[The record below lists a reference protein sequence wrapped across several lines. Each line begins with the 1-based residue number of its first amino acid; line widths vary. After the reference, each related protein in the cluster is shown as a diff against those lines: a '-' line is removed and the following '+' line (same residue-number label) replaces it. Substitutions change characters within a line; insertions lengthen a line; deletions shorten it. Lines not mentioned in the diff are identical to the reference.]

1 MTVFEYPFN
10 EKPNI
15 DKCVLALGFFDGV
28 HVAHRDLLLKGKE
41 AAKKSGLSFG
51 VFTFKSDGRIKAG
64 AKRLYDDREKA
75 ELFETLGADFTVFA
89 DFGAIGGCTP
99 RDFVKKILVGEL
111 CCITCVAGFNFRFGK
126 GASAG
131 ASELLGYMQECGCD
145 AIICDEITADDGS
158 TLSATGIRRL
168 IEEGR
173 TEEANMLLGSP
184 YYIKGRVL
192 HGRADGRK
200 LGFPTANLE
209 IGEGK
214 IVPRLGVYRTAV
226 AIDGRI
232 YSAVTNIGRC
242 PTFMGE
248 STRLEAHLIG
258 FDGNLYDKE
267 IKVYIL
273 GFLRDERKFGSL
285 DELKAQINLDRE
297 RTIIENG
304 ELTWQALGQK

>member
-1 MTVFEYPFN
+1 MTVYEYPFN

-15 DKCVLALGFFDGV
+15 DNCVLALGFFDGV
-28 HVAHRDLLLKGKE
+28 HLAHRDLLLKGKE
-41 AAKKSGLSFG
+41 AATRLGLSFG
-51 VFTFKSDGRIKAG
+51 IFTFKSDGSIKAN
-64 AKRLYDDREKA
+64 AKRLYDDKEKA
-75 ELFETLGADFTVFA
+75 EIFETLGADFTVFA
-89 DFGAIGGCTP
+89 DFGAIVGCSP
-99 RDFVKKILVGEL
+99 SDFVKRILVDEL
-111 CCITCVAGFNFRFGK
+111 SCKICVAGFNFRFGK

-131 ASELLGYMQECGCD
+131 ASELSKLMQECGGE
-145 AIICDEITADDGS
+145 AMICEEITTDDGQ
-158 TLSATGIRRL
+158 TLSATAIREL
-168 IEEGR
+168 IESGK

-200 LGFPTANLE
+200 LGFPTANIE

-226 AIDGRI
+226 ALDGRI
-232 YSAVTNIGRC
+232 YSAVTNIGKC

-248 STRLEAHLIG
+248 STRLEAHIIG
-258 FDGNLYDKE
+258 FNGDLYDKE

-273 GFLRDERKFGSL
+273 GFLRDEKKFGSI
-285 DELKAQINLDRE
+285 DELKAQINIDKE
-297 RTIIENG
+297 RTIKENG